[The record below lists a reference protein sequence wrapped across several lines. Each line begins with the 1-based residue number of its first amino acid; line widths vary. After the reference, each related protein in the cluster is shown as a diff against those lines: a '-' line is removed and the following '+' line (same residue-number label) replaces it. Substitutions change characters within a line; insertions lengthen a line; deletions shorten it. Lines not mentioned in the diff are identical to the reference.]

1 MKRIIKEP
9 KINNYKIAALGEF
22 LMNYESDLVYI
33 QEFQEIFKNPKID
46 IDFVCNKDGIFHQ
59 FLIEFKIARNF
70 KKGLQKDVFLLCR
83 NYINKNKNNLSPD
96 KLSDQFKNK
105 KSIGKRLL
113 SLSSKVIAFY
123 DSENYIPMD
132 SLNRKAINSKIYTY
146 KNFNL
151 AVEEMKKD
159 SNFMLQIKQMD
170 AIVAPLVKDFEHLSG
185 LKGYNFKKI
194 RQNRL
199 IDKLLRIQ
207 HKL

>member
-1 MKRIIKEP
+1 M
-9 KINNYKIAALGEF
+9 
-22 LMNYESDLVYI
+22 
-33 QEFQEIFKNPKID
+33 
-46 IDFVCNKDGIFHQ
+46 
-59 FLIEFKIARNF
+59 
-70 KKGLQKDVFLLCR
+70 
-83 NYINKNKNNLSPD
+83 
-96 KLSDQFKNK
+96 
-105 KSIGKRLL
+105 
-113 SLSSKVIAFY
+113 
-123 DSENYIPMD
+123 
-132 SLNRKAINSKIYTY
+132 T

-207 HKL
+207 HK